1 MPGAKRFV
9 YGIASDIDGPRPY
22 IGLTWDVHERLHAHN
37 AGASPHTARY
47 RPWRLVVAFELPT
60 EREAIALEQ
69 YLKSGSGRA
78 FVSRHFLSGSFA
90 RGHGA
95 PTT

>member
-9 YGIASDIDGPRPY
+9 YVIASDIHGPRPY

-37 AGASPHTARY
+37 AGGSAHTARF
-47 RPWRLVVAFELPT
+47 RPWQLVVAFELPT
-60 EREAIALEQ
+60 EREAMALER

-78 FVSRHFLSGSFA
+78 FVSRHFPSRAFPK
-90 RGHGA
+90 H
-95 PTT
+95 PP